1 MDRQSGK
8 KNGRLLWLWVIL
20 AFAVLI
26 TAWSTLIVIA
36 LSNQPEAIEIKQP

>member
-26 TAWSTLIVIA
+26 AAWSTLIVIA
-36 LSNQPEAIEIKQP
+36 IRNQPEAIEIQRP